1 MHGNYRHE
9 LPQLQLKSSLAERE
23 LKQRR
28 RRRQRERQKS
38 DRFPLAKQQLCTCI
52 TLFLYISLPSLH
64 DYDVKMPNF
73 TFYER
78 A

>member
-1 MHGNYRHE
+1 MQGNYRHE
-9 LPQLQLKSSLAERE
+9 LPQLQLKSFLTECRE

-28 RRRQRERQKS
+28 RRRQRERQKR
-38 DRFPLAKQQLCTCI
+38 DRFTLAKLS
-52 TLFLYISLPSLH
+52 FPSLH

-78 A
+78 T

>member
-28 RRRQRERQKS
+28 RRRQRERQKR
-38 DRFPLAKQQLCTCI
+38 DRFTPVKQQLCTCRFFVHFFAV
-52 TLFLYISLPSLH
+52 TARLRRE
-64 DYDVKMPNF
+64 N
-73 TFYER
+73 